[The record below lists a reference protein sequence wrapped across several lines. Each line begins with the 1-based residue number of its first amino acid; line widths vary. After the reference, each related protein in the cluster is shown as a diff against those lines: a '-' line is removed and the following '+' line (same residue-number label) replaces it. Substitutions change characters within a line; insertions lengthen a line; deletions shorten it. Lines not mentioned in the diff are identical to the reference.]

1 MTIPGPAASVLN
13 AILVQDPDGT
23 PLPMGRATFSQS
35 GEPPALPSLANDVV
49 PMPQDGLADAN
60 LTTTG
65 FLSTLGLTGATAPA
79 RWVGGTTSG
88 APTTGTWLA
97 GDFVID
103 QSGFIWVCNVAGSP
117 GSWNSATGGGV
128 TSVTAAD
135 TSVIVGGTV
144 SAPIVSTNTLDV
156 IAADHPPAAAVAMNS
171 KKITGLAN
179 GTTSTDAAAF
189 GQVGVT
195 SLTAAD
201 TSIVVAGTAGAPT
214 VATNTLDVIAADHP
228 AAANW
233 SNNSHKIT
241 SLLNGSSA
249 QDAAAFGQIPTAD
262 STAANILANGN
273 QAAGSNGHWA
283 DSGHVHPA
291 GVWVPADNGLLAATS
306 MLDAAGTQSGALTAG
321 TVYLNRVNIRVT
333 QTYSTA
339 WWLTSAAGTGA
350 STGSFVG
357 LYSSA
362 GTLLT
367 SSSDIASKLTSTG
380 AQSQNFTTP
389 QSLTAGTFVWVAL
402 VVNLATTQPQLRC
415 SAINVP
421 ATLNLNLTAANF
433 RSATNGTGQTSLP
446 GPITPSSNTSGT
458 ANSIW
463 FGLS

>member
-241 SLLNGSSA
+241 SLLNGSGA
-249 QDAAAFGQIPTAD
+249 QDAAAFGQIPVVD
-262 STAANILANGN
+262 STAADITQLGSAS
-273 QAAGSNGHWA
+273 AAGAIGKWA
-283 DSGHVHPA
+283 DAGHVHPDPNPLPSDFGWIAWSSDPGGANGTGAPNSNVITLIMVFLRQTATISNIVVATTTPGSGLTSSENFA
-291 GVWVPADNGLLAATS
+291 GIYDSGGTRRGVTADQSTTWAA
-306 MLDAAGTQSGALTAG
+306 AAGAKVMALTSAYTNAPAGTYYVAILSNGTTPPVFRLSAASGALPNAG
-321 TVYLNRVNIRVT
+321 L
-333 QTYSTA
+333 
-339 WWLTSAAGTGA
+339 TGA
-350 STGSFVG
+350 
-357 LYSSA
+357 
-362 GTLLT
+362 
-367 SSSDIASKLTSTG
+367 
-380 AQSQNFTTP
+380 
-389 QSLTAGTFVWVAL
+389 AL
-402 VVNLATTQPQLRC
+402 R
-415 SAINVP
+415 
-421 ATLNLNLTAANF
+421 F
-433 RSATNGTGQTSLP
+433 ATNGTGTTLP
-446 GPITPSSNTSGT
+446 SSITPSSNVITNNT
-458 ANSIW
+458 PICVI
-463 FGLS
+463 LS